1 MVGSVRIGTSGWA
14 YRSWRGD
21 FYPKGL
27 RQRDELAYLATQ
39 LGSVELNGSFYSL
52 QRASSYRSWCAQTPD
67 DFVFAVKGS
76 RFVTHLKRLRDVDL
90 ALANLFASGV
100 LELRHK
106 LGPVLW
112 QLPERIGFDPALLSG
127 FFDILPR
134 TTADL
139 AALSSKHDARVRDP
153 AVEAHIDQPVRH
165 VLEVRGEGFGSPDF
179 LELLREHDIGLVVAD
194 SAGRW
199 PMLEG
204 VTSDVAYVRLHGEEV
219 LYHGGYD
226 ADSLARWADRV
237 EEWAQAADVFVYF
250 DNDADG
256 RAPHDAVALTRE
268 LERRSLV

>member
-1 MVGSVRIGTSGWA
+1 MAGSVRIGTSGWA

-21 FYPKGL
+21 FYPRGL
-27 RQRDELAYLATQ
+27 RQRDELAYIAQ
-39 LGSVELNGSFYSL
+39 HMNSVELNGSFYSL

-76 RFVTHLKRLRDVDL
+76 RYVTHLKRLRDVDQ

-112 QLPERIGFDPALLSG
+112 QLPERIGFDPALLSD
-127 FFDILPR
+127 FFAILPR
-134 TTADL
+134 TTGEAATL
-139 AALSSKHDARVRDP
+139 ASKHDARVKEP
-153 AVEAHIDQPVRH
+153 VVEAYVDQPIAH
-165 VLEVRGEGFGSPDF
+165 VLEVRGAGFGSEAF
-179 LELLREHDIGLVVAD
+179 LELLREHGIGLVVAD

-199 PMLEG
+199 PMLDG
-204 VTSDVAYVRLHGEEV
+204 VTSDVVYVRLHGEHV

-237 EEWAQAADVFVYF
+237 VEWSRRADVHVYF

-256 RAPHDAVALTRE
+256 RAPYDAVALIE
-268 LERRSLV
+268 EVGRRGR